1 MHLNDPK
8 SLPPPSPWRNCLL
21 QKSVPGTRKIG
32 DCWLRRCTGVQEES
46 SEKNKVKTKSEAHG
60 KAHSIRGTDMAF
72 FLYTHPL
79 SSIKIK

>member
-8 SLPPPSPWRNCLL
+8 SLPPPSPWQNCLL

-32 DCWLRRCTGVQEES
+32 GCCLRGHTDVHEDS
-46 SEKNKVKTKSEAHG
+46 NEKNTLKTKSEAHG
-60 KAHSIRGTDMAF
+60 KALSIRGTDMAF

-79 SSIKIK
+79 SPTMIK